1 MAPIGISISSSSIVR
16 SIASLS
22 HDLTQSSHQLFALK
36 ESRNVLLLGQISN
49 EEKLELYRIS
59 DVALNPMLS
68 GSGTNIKMLDYMA
81 AGLPVITTP
90 VGARGLDIENYNNAI
105 ICDVSEFPK
114 KIRELT
120 NDKDLYDRLSRN
132 GRKLVVEKYDWENI
146 TKRMAKILE
155 GKLEW

>member
-1 MAPIGISISSSSIVR
+1 
-16 SIASLS
+16 
-22 HDLTQSSHQLFALK
+22 
-36 ESRNVLLLGQISN
+36 
-49 EEKLELYRIS
+49 
-59 DVALNPMLS
+59 MLS

-90 VGARGLDIENYNNAI
+90 VGARGLDIENHNNAI
-105 ICDVSEFPK
+105 ICDVSKFPE

-120 NDKDLYDRLSRN
+120 NDKDLYARLSRN

-146 TKRMAKILE
+146 AERMAKILE